1 METVAIFYL
10 DFIGGFYRD
19 NGKENGH
26 YYNGLY
32 GV

>member
-1 METVAIFYL
+1 MRLYW
-10 DFIGGFYRD
+10 G

-32 GV
+32 RDCREYVEVVLG